1 MYLKHGIT
9 TLLSVTLALLLGVSI
24 VAGQTKQLLTY
35 RASLDAIQKL
45 PAGEL
50 EDQKDTV
57 AQIRTGVE
65 FWLRLHPNTALK
77 LDAAPPQP
85 WNSEQILKEAKILR
99 ELVDAI
105 IKEDR
110 VQSFELGVTE
120 VSVTAEVSPISPITD
135 SIDRTEISGL
145 HATNVTESVLYLPGV
160 AVDYKAGRN
169 QTGIMIR
176 GFDTRQIGVYLD
188 GVPVYVPYD
197 GYADLGRFLTNDLAV
212 VELAK
217 GYSSPLLGP
226 NGLGGTINLVSRQP
240 EKKIEGDLSI
250 GTGSGRMLQSGAHF
264 GSKLDKFLIRGGMDW
279 LETDYFPLSGNYKL
293 NSSQPTYN
301 RLNSDKRDVQYN
313 GRFGY
318 TPKNQDQ
325 YIFTY
330 IKQKAENNVPSYAG
344 VDTKNNKVRYWMYPY
359 WNRDSYYFNSNTG
372 LGEASSI
379 QFRAFYD
386 QYPNGVIQFANQAH
400 SSMQW
405 FTAYDDYSAGLSSEF
420 LTKTVSRHALSAS
433 FFLKDDTH
441 KSQDVNVS
449 KSGAIS
455 TEPWTLVRDRLVSLG
470 FQDVMSLSSKFR
482 ATVGFSMDYLNGVE
496 AQDLDPN
503 NIVIPFQCTKG
514 TVTGPCVLPSE
525 WAFNPL
531 ASVSYSVAD
540 SGTLF
545 FTFALKSHFP
555 TLKDRYSSKMGKA
568 VPSPDLEAE
577 HARNYSLGYSH
588 ALANNTMMQ
597 VEVFRSD
604 VYDAIG
610 KTNIPEEN
618 PDQCTG
624 TTCEKSINVGKEL
637 HKGFEFT
644 VRSNPLRRLNLTAN
658 YTFLQRTIS
667 GPADMPPV
675 FPTGT
680 PKHRTV
686 ATATVRL
693 PRELVVLASA
703 RYESGA
709 FTVNDANW
717 IVPSSRFATMDLGVV
732 LPIYA
737 GASLQVGVKNLFDR
751 NYYYQEG
758 FPEAGRNWYAN
769 LRYRF

>member
-1 MYLKHGIT
+1 MRSQYSIT
-9 TLLSVTLALLLGVSI
+9 LMVFVLLALLLGSS
-24 VAGQTKQLLTY
+24 VAFGQTKQLLNY

-50 EDQKDTV
+50 EEGRDTI

-65 FWLRLHPNTALK
+65 FWLRLHPNTTLK
-77 LDAAPPQP
+77 LEAAPQQP
-85 WNSEQILKEAKILR
+85 WNSDQILKEAKLLSEI
-99 ELVDAI
+99 VDGI

-110 VQSFELGVTE
+110 VQSFELGSTE
-120 VSVTAEVSPISPITD
+120 VSVTAELSPISPITD
-135 SIDRTEISGL
+135 SIDRTEISNL
-145 HATNVTESVLYLPGV
+145 RATNVADSVLYLPGV
-160 AVDYKAGRN
+160 ALDYKSGRN

-240 EKKIEGDLSI
+240 EKKFEGDLSI

-264 GSKLDKFLIRGGMDW
+264 GSKWDKFLIRGGMDW
-279 LETDYFPLSGNYKL
+279 LETDYFPLSGNFTP
-293 NSSQPTYN
+293 NSSQPTFN
-301 RLNSDKRDVQYN
+301 RVNSDKRDVQYN
-313 GRFGY
+313 GRLGY
-318 TPKNQDQ
+318 TPSDQDQ

-330 IKQKAENNVPSYAG
+330 MKQKAENNVPSYAG
-344 VDTKNNKVRYWMYPY
+344 IDPVNNQVRHWMYPY
-359 WNRDSYYFNSNTG
+359 WNRDSYYFNSNSG
-372 LGEASSI
+372 IGESSAI

-386 QYPNGVIQFANQAH
+386 QYPNGVTQFANQAH

-405 FTAYDDYSAGLSSEF
+405 FTAYDDYSAGFSSEF
-420 LTKTVSRHALSAS
+420 LTKSISRHSLGGS
-433 FFLKDDTH
+433 FFFKDDTH
-441 KSQDVNVS
+441 KSQDTNVD
-449 KSGAIS
+449 KKTGRIS
-455 TEPWTLVRDRLVSLG
+455 IEPWTLVRDRLVSLG
-470 FQDVMSLSSKFR
+470 FQDVMSLSAKFR
-482 ATVGFSMDYLNGVE
+482 ATVGISMDYLNGVE
-496 AQDLDPN
+496 AQDLDATN
-503 NIVIPFQCTKG
+503 TIIPFQCTKG

-525 WAFNPL
+525 WALNPL
-531 ASVSYSVAD
+531 ASLSYSVAD

-568 VPSPDLEAE
+568 VPSPDLKPER
-577 HARNYSLGYSH
+577 ARNYSLGYSH
-588 ALANNTMMQ
+588 AFAFNTTMQ
-597 VEVFRSD
+597 LELFRSD
-604 VYDAIG
+604 VYDAIA
-610 KTNIPEEN
+610 KTYIPEEN

-624 TTCEKSINVGKEL
+624 TKCEKSINVAEEV
-637 HKGFEFT
+637 HEGFEFT
-644 VRSNPLRRLNLTAN
+644 VRSSPFRRLNLTAN
-658 YTFLQRTIS
+658 YTFLQRTID
-667 GPADMPPV
+667 GPADFPT

-686 ATATVRL
+686 ATASIQL
-693 PRELVVLASA
+693 PRQFLVLASA
-703 RYESGA
+703 RYESGT
-709 FTVNDANW
+709 FTTNYANA
-717 IVPSSRFATMDLGVV
+717 IVPSSNFATMDLGGI

-758 FPEAGRNWYAN
+758 YPEAGRNWYVN